1 MDIPLLDN
9 QNEIRYQHPPMAE
22 HASALKRHR
31 QSRKRRARN
40 NTVKSGIKAL
50 NKKLKA
56 LATKAEALK
65 LLPEVVSAYHK
76 AAGKHVL
83 HKNTAARRVSLV
95 TRFVNSLS

>member
-1 MDIPLLDN
+1 MRYEHPL
-9 QNEIRYQHPPMAE
+9 MAE

-40 NTVKSGIKAL
+40 NTVKSGIKVL
-50 NKKLKA
+50 HKKLKA
-56 LATKAEALK
+56 ISTKAEALK
-65 LLPEVVSAYHK
+65 LLPEMMSVYHK
-76 AAGKHVL
+76 AAAKHVL